1 MTEHQSVQY
10 KINDKINY
18 KSRPCEGSQ
27 QKLAEAQKP
36 PSINKQHNAPVGG
49 RRALICT
56 LCSVLTL
63 AGNTSLAI
71 NMGEVRSEDC
81 TVFQASLF
89 HLNEW
94 SSLILSIKRFSFRL
108 RSPVFISQWHVKIS

>member
-1 MTEHQSVQY
+1 MSKSHEDCVGPGGRPGPMTEHQSVQY

-18 KSRPCEGSQ
+18 KSRPCEGSEGSQ

-56 LCSVLTL
+56 LCSVRTL
-63 AGNTSLAI
+63 AGNTTS
-71 NMGEVRSEDC
+71 GYK
-81 TVFQASLF
+81 
-89 HLNEW
+89 HGGGG
-94 SSLILSIKRFSFRL
+94 
-108 RSPVFISQWHVKIS
+108 

>member
-18 KSRPCEGSQ
+18 KSRPCEGSEGSQ

-49 RRALICT
+49 EEGFNMYIM
-56 LCSVLTL
+56 LCADT
-63 AGNTSLAI
+63 GW
-71 NMGEVRSEDC
+71 E
-81 TVFQASLF
+81 
-89 HLNEW
+89 H
-94 SSLILSIKRFSFRL
+94 
-108 RSPVFISQWHVKIS
+108 HVWI